1 VQSASMSQ
9 NNTKALISM
18 ISGIVGWSLSILIFC
33 FNSTFGL
40 ILAVVTWGLG
50 SICLAPLTCIPPFGW
65 LVAVVTGHL
74 ALAEIRRAEQG
85 GRGMAIAGLV
95 MGYLGLGL
103 LALLILIVVA
113 ALLLGLTIPG
123 VEDLFRELQPTP

>member
-1 VQSASMSQ
+1 MSQ

-33 FNSTFGL
+33 FNST
-40 ILAVVTWGLG
+40 
-50 SICLAPLTCIPPFGW
+50 FGW

>member
-1 VQSASMSQ
+1 MSQ

-74 ALAEIRRAEQG
+74 ALAGSRVG
-85 GRGMAIAGLV
+85 GAWPS
-95 MGYLGLGL
+95 
-103 LALLILIVVA
+103 
-113 ALLLGLTIPG
+113 PG
-123 VEDLFRELQPTP
+123 WSWATWAWACWCCSS